1 MKRDLAAAG
10 SRGPRREPMG
20 ITMLAIDRFIL
31 LIRELR
37 RSERGMALPT
47 AMFAMIAS
55 MGLAGAAVVS
65 SVDVQR
71 GAKRDSGSKSA
82 IAAADA
88 GANVATMRLSS
99 YSRTLAKSPCIAE
112 ASGTLIASK
121 AVESGP
127 GAGWCPPVSGTV
139 GRGTYTYWVSPAGT
153 KCDGTYS
160 LCIVS
165 VGTVGGVSRRIE
177 LTFNESTLQEG
188 GPTSGGGPESGGTIG
203 GSFEGL
209 VGENRIDVTG
219 SADIKVGIGTN
230 GEVFGQNAKAKV
242 CGDIRVGIGK
252 GDPQVQQCSGYGI
265 TRGNVSLPPVTN
277 FMPSD
282 IRVNNQN
289 ARFTTCSKGLPIGCQ
304 SDTLS
309 GTYKNGAPFD
319 GAVLSLNSETLTVSG
334 PDYWLCKLKMNG
346 KSELIMRA
354 GAKVRFFFKTPQE
367 CGMSPGENQI
377 ELNGGA
383 QISSTAYQ
391 TTPGNFDMPGFYLLG
406 AGGVY
411 LGGNNGTNE
420 MIVYGPDATVELK
433 GSATYKGL
441 IAGENL
447 LITGNATVISDAGY
461 ELPPELRP
469 PPPPGSGDSGEAVT
483 TARLFTPQT
492 YVECTGV
499 QSSAEAPNSNC

>member
-1 MKRDLAAAG
+1 
-10 SRGPRREPMG
+10 
-20 ITMLAIDRFIL
+20 MLVIDRFIL
-31 LIRELR
+31 LIRDLR

-88 GANVATMRLSS
+88 GANIATMRLSS
-99 YSRTLAKSPCIAE
+99 YSRALAKSPCLAE
-112 ASGTLIASK
+112 VNGTLVASK
-121 AVESGP
+121 AVEAGP
-127 GAGWCPPVSGTV
+127 GAGWCPPISGTV

-153 KCDGTYS
+153 SCDGS
-160 LCIVS
+160 FALCIVS

-177 LTFNESTLQEG
+177 MTFNESTLQEG
-188 GPTSGGGPESGGTIG
+188 GPTTGGGSEEGGTTG

-209 VGENRIDVTG
+209 VGETRIDVTG

-277 FMPSD
+277 FMPSN
-282 IRVNNQN
+282 IATSHQN
-289 ARFTTCSKGLPIGCQ
+289 ARFTTCSKGLPLGCQ
-304 SDTLS
+304 ADTLS
-309 GTYKNGAPFD
+309 RSYGKNTPFD
-319 GAVLSLNSETLTVSG
+319 PNTRVLSLNSETLTVSG

-354 GAKVRFFFKTPQE
+354 QAKVRFFFDTPQR

-383 QISSTAYQ
+383 TVSSTAYQ

-420 MIVYGPDATVELK
+420 MIVYGPDSTIELK

-447 LITGNATVISDAGY
+447 SITGNATVISDAGY

-469 PPPPGSGDSGEAVT
+469 PPPPTEGGSSEPVT

-492 YVECTGV
+492 YVECSGV
-499 QSSAEAPNSNC
+499 QSSGEAPNSNC

>member
-1 MKRDLAAAG
+1 MA
-10 SRGPRREPMG
+10 P
-20 ITMLAIDRFIL
+20 INRFL
-31 LIRELR
+31 LLFKDLR
-37 RSERGMALPT
+37 RSEQGMALPV
-47 AMFAMIAS
+47 AMFAMVAS

-71 GAKRDSGSKSA
+71 GSKRDSGSKSA

-112 ASGTLIASK
+112 ANGTL
-121 AVESGP
+121 VESGPVASGP

-139 GRGTYTYWVSPAGT
+139 GRGTYTYWVSPAGS
-153 KCDGTYS
+153 KCDGTYA

-165 VGTVGGVSRRIE
+165 VGEVGGVSRRIE

-188 GPTSGGGPESGGTIG
+188 GPTTGGGTESGGTTG

-209 VGENRIDVTG
+209 VGEEKMEITG
-219 SADIKVGIGTN
+219 SADIRVGVGTN
-230 GEVFGQNAKAKV
+230 GEVIGSNAKAKV
-242 CGDIRVGIGK
+242 CGDIRVGVGK
-252 GDPQVQQCSGYGI
+252 KPPSVQQCSGYGI
-265 TRGNVSLPPVTN
+265 NYGNVSLPPVTN

-282 IRVNNQN
+282 IRTNNQN
-289 ARFTTCSKGLPIGCQ
+289 ARFTTCVKGLPAGCQ
-304 SDTLS
+304 ADSLS
-309 GTYKNGAPFD
+309 TSYKSNSPFAPGAPKF
-319 GAVLSLNSETLTVSG
+319 LSLNNETLTVSG

-354 GAKVRFFFKTPQE
+354 GAKVRFFFATPQE
-367 CGMSPGENQI
+367 CGMAPGENQI
-377 ELNGGA
+377 EFNGGA
-383 QISSTAYQ
+383 QINSTAYQ
-391 TTPGNFDMPGFYLLG
+391 STPGNFDMPGFYLLG

-420 MIVYGPDATVELK
+420 MIVYGPDSAIELK

-441 IAGENL
+441 IAGQTL
-447 LITGNATVISDAGY
+447 LVTGNATVTSDAGY

-469 PPPPGSGDSGEAVT
+469 PPPPTSGGSTDPVT

-499 QSSAEAPNSNC
+499 PSSTEAPNASC